1 MIKSVKGKNNNV
13 KRCDALLVNF
23 VGTYFRK
30 KFYKK
35 SKKIYINRRTKT
47 DDIEIVKMIGLEGN

>member
-1 MIKSVKGKNNNV
+1 MIKNTNKYNNNSGIV

-23 VGTYFRK
+23 VSTYFRK

-35 SKKIYINRRTKT
+35 SKKIYSMRRTKT
-47 DDIEIVKMIGLEGN
+47 DDI